1 MAKPKKVTVKKNE
14 ETLLTLQEVSSSND
28 IDIEQIKSDIT
39 AEVTA
44 KLTADFNK
52 KLDAVINE
60 LTKSSEQR
68 RDRIVL
74 TSEKQYFVDATSDGL
89 SFNKDNDLCLLIGKN
104 GQVATGTRSPRT
116 VGKGSLHIKAG
127 APSEAVVPSTGL
139 HSTRG
144 AIIEGDGDDDKTYA
158 LRVLSRMN
166 RQGVNV
172 FSDGSV
178 SLGSMNKINNGT
190 FGVYHKLVDT
200 PAAVFNVPSLQFE
213 DDVLQVQVNAPVSTG
228 WKVFT
233 ANAGDTCVAEINGRG
248 SVFSNETFH
257 SNNTGYAEMFEW
269 ADSNP
274 RNENRLGFTV
284 TLDKNGKLLSA
295 DEGDNA
301 IGVIVAHPAF
311 LGNSAW
317 NHWHGRFSKNDLNE
331 HSTEQYNIIEW
342 LENET
347 TTLKS
352 YFKYALP
359 ETVSLPEN
367 ALEIQTDKNGNPFKL
382 NKVDKEYDISKSYE
396 PRTNRNAWATVC
408 VLGVAPV
415 YKGQQT
421 GKNWIK
427 IRSLTDEVELWL
439 IK

>member
-1 MAKPKKVTVKKNE
+1 MAKPKKAAVKKSE
-14 ETLLTLQEVSSSND
+14 EIVLTLQEVPSSE
-28 IDIEQIKSDIT
+28 IDLEQIKSDIT
-39 AEVTA
+39 REVSE
-44 KLTADFNK
+44 KLTAEFEK
-52 KLDAVINE
+52 KLNSVISE
-60 LTKSSEQR
+60 ISKSSEQR

-172 FSDGSV
+172 FSDGSL
-178 SLGSMNKINNGT
+178 SLGSMNKISNGT
-190 FGVYHKLVDT
+190 FSVYHKLVDT

-213 DDVLQVQVNAPVSTG
+213 DDVLRVQVDASVSTS

-233 ANAGDTCVAEINGRG
+233 AKAGDVDVAEIDGQG

-269 ADSNP
+269 ADGNS

-284 TLDKNGKLLSA
+284 TLDKNGKILSA

-301 IGVIVAHPAF
+301 IGVIVARAAF

-317 NHWHGRFSKNDLNE
+317 NHWQGRFSKNDLNE
-331 HSTEQYNIIEW
+331 ISTEQYNIIEW

-352 YFKYALP
+352 YSKYALP
-359 ETVSLPEN
+359 DAVSLPDN

-382 NKVDKEYDISKSYE
+382 NKVDKKYDTSKSYE